1 VASRADSPAMKQF
14 LLGLSISL
22 AFILGCVTAA
32 AVTSHAQ
39 ADAAPA
45 VSAGECI
52 AVNLDYVAW
61 HEVEKGKLPQR
72 LHVPAGWH
80 PVGGGGSQTG
90 PTVVLCQGTT
100 PQ

>member
-1 VASRADSPAMKQF
+1 MKQF

-45 VSAGECI
+45 ASGGDCI
-52 AVNLDYVAW
+52 AVALDVA
-61 HEVEKGKLPQR
+61 HFDEVHRGMLPNR

-80 PVGGGGSQTG
+80 PVGGGGGAKSA
-90 PTVVLCQGTT
+90 PTVVLCQGTSA
-100 PQ
+100 Q